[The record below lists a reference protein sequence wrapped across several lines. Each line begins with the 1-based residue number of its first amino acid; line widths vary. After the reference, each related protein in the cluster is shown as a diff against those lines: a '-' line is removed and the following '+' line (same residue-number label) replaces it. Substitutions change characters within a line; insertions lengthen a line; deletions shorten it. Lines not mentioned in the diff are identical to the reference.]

1 MTRSLALIQ
10 WALSTTTWVN
20 EYILRK
26 DVDEN
31 ADKEVTNSATSDIDW
46 GDDWEEVDRNEEIEE
61 TMINENGQ
69 EKLDGDEGD

>member
-31 ADKEVTNSATSDIDW
+31 ADKEVKNSATSDIDW

-61 TMINENGQ
+61 SMINENGQ
-69 EKLDGDEGD
+69 GKLDGDEGD